1 MKTKLLITL
10 LAVGLSLLVGCTRF
24 SAQTP
29 QADQLN
35 FKVQLGINA
44 DGETVAQLGV
54 DNAGTEKFPGDK
66 TFNGEMELRDESGNQ
81 RASAQVL
88 PLAPLAPGET
98 EFPLE
103 WTGKLAPGRYQLT
116 WGAPAYGSTT
126 VNFTI
131 VERDGVLSI
140 GEQTS
145 VTSTPLPPSPTA
157 SGGKSDR

>member
-1 MKTKLLITL
+1 MKTKLLIPSLVVGLLL
-10 LAVGLSLLVGCTRF
+10 LAACTRF

-29 QADQLN
+29 QTDQLN

-44 DGETVAQLGV
+44 DAETVAQLGV
-54 DNAGTEKFPGDK
+54 DNVGTEKFPGDK
-66 TFNGEMELRDESGNQ
+66 AFNGEMELRDESGNLQ
-81 RASAQVL
+81 ASAQVL

-116 WGAPAYGSTT
+116 WGAPAYGSA
-126 VNFTI
+126 VVDFTI
-131 VERDGVLSI
+131 VEHDGVLSI

-157 SGGKSDR
+157 SSGKGE

>member
-1 MKTKLLITL
+1 MKTKLLIPSLVVGLLL
-10 LAVGLSLLVGCTRF
+10 LAACTRF

-44 DGETVAQLGV
+44 DAETVAQLGV
-54 DNAGTEKFPGDK
+54 DNVGTEKFPGDK
-66 TFNGEMELRDESGNQ
+66 AFNGEMVLRDESGNLQ
-81 RASAQVL
+81 ASAQVL

-116 WGAPAYGSTT
+116 WGAPAYGST
-126 VNFTI
+126 VVDFTI
-131 VERDGVLSI
+131 VEHDGVLSI

-145 VTSTPLPPSPTA
+145 VTSTPLPSSPTA
-157 SGGKSDR
+157 SSGKGE

>member
-1 MKTKLLITL
+1 MKTKLLIPL
-10 LAVGLSLLVGCTRF
+10 LTVGLLLPVGCTRIP
-24 SAQTP
+24 AQTS
-29 QADQLN
+29 QSDQLN

-44 DGETVAQLGV
+44 DAETVAQLGV
-54 DNAGTEKFPGDK
+54 DNIGTDKFPGDEA
-66 TFNGEMELRDESGNQ
+66 FNGEMELRDESGKLQ
-81 RASAQVL
+81 ASAKVL

-116 WGAPAYGSTT
+116 WGAPAYGSTM
-126 VNFTI
+126 VDFTI

-157 SGGKSDR
+157 SSGKSDR

>member
-1 MKTKLLITL
+1 MKTKLLIPL
-10 LAVGLSLLVGCTRF
+10 LTVGLLLPVGCTRIP
-24 SAQTP
+24 AQTS
-29 QADQLN
+29 QSDQLN

-54 DNAGTEKFPGDK
+54 DNIGTDKFPGDEA
-66 TFNGEMELRDESGNQ
+66 FNGEMELRDESGKLQ
-81 RASAQVL
+81 ASAQVL

-116 WGAPAYGSTT
+116 WGAPAYGSTA
-126 VNFTI
+126 VDFTI

-145 VTSTPLPPSPTA
+145 VTSVPPPPSPTVPV
-157 SGGKSDR
+157 GKSDR

>member
-1 MKTKLLITL
+1 MKPNMLVTL
-10 LAVGLSLLVGCTRF
+10 LTVGLLLVGCTR
-24 SAQTP
+24 SSVQTS
-29 QADQLN
+29 QTGRLN
-35 FKVQLGINA
+35 FEVQLGINA

-54 DNAGTEKFPGDK
+54 DNAGTEKFPGDNA
-66 TFNGEMELRDESGNQ
+66 FNGEMELRDESGNL
-81 RASAQVL
+81 RANAKVV

-116 WGAPAYGSTT
+116 WGAPAYGSTL
-126 VNFTI
+126 VDFTI
-131 VERDGVLSI
+131 VERDGMLSI

-157 SGGKSDR
+157 SSGKSDR